1 MKLSQA
7 ISISALAVIAG
18 WMLLDK
24 SVEVIHGPTPQP
36 VPQRREGTWR
46 SLIRALAHWGL
57 DRAIQQ
63 PPPSDL
69 NAEDVPLQTPT
80 LKLHMPSLRPSE
92 FLVHE
97 GADIDHHQGW

>member
-1 MKLSQA
+1 MKLSQT

-24 SVEVIHGPTPQP
+24 SVEVIHGPPP
-36 VPQRREGTWR
+36 EPAPQRREGTLR

-63 PPPSDL
+63 PRPSEL
-69 NAEDVPLQTPT
+69 YSEDVPLQTPT
-80 LKLHMPSLRPSE
+80 LSLHMPSLRPSE
-92 FLVHE
+92 FLSHE
-97 GADIDHHQGW
+97 GDDVDHHQGW